1 MISRLLASLLIVAPV
16 LCASAADQISAL
28 AASQALSKTQ
38 QRSIARLSARSGK
51 PSPEAWT
58 IAVYD
63 SKAPKGVR
71 ELTVA
76 SGTILSS
83 KTKSDLA
90 LKLGK
95 TDVVGVDSLRIDS
108 DQVAELTAGYASAN
122 QLVPAAFDY
131 DLRKEGEDAAPLW
144 TVIAY
149 DEAGT
154 RLGTIV
160 VAANSGA
167 VISHEG
173 FVQAPE
179 EKDLTAEVAGAE
191 TAAPAPTE
199 EAAPADEPAETEKP
213 EKAATTK
220 TSSPKKKTASS
231 SSRSSSDSSAE
242 SGVRR
247 VPRTFRRVGGH
258 LQKFFTGKNTIGR

>member
-1 MISRLLASLLIVAPV
+1 MISRLLASVLIVAPV

-38 QRSIARLSARSGK
+38 QRSIARLSARAGK
-51 PSPEAWT
+51 PSPESWT

-76 SGTILSS
+76 SGTIVSS

-90 LKLGK
+90 LKLVK
-95 TDVVGVDSLRIDS
+95 TDVVGVDGLRVDS

-173 FVQAPE
+173 FDQAPE
-179 EKDLTAEVAGAE
+179 EKDLTAEVASAE
-191 TAAPAPTE
+191 TAAPAE

-213 EKAATTK
+213 EKAAATK

-231 SSRSSSDSSAE
+231 SSRSSDSSAE